1 MTLCSRIPRVVLCLL
16 TLVAAVPS
24 LRAQSEPA
32 SSLYTEYVLGIEDRL
47 SISVWKE
54 PDLTRSVVIRPDG
67 KITCPLVGDI
77 QAAGRTAKQL
87 NADLTIALSRFIK
100 EPVVTVIVEE
110 INNFRI
116 YVLGEVAKQGA
127 LVLHRRTR
135 FLEAIALAG
144 GLTQYANHSDVIVI
158 RYDDDKVTRTR
169 IDYRKILSGEKS
181 ELNIFLRP
189 GDTIIVN

>member
-1 MTLCSRIPRVVLCLL
+1 MMLRSKSKVAALCL
-16 TLVAAVPS
+16 VACAAAFS
-24 LRAQSEPA
+24 SIHAQSEPA
-32 SSLYTEYVLGIEDRL
+32 QSASTDYVLGIEDKL

-54 PDLTRSVVIRPDG
+54 PDLTRSVIIRPDG
-67 KITCPLVGDI
+67 KVTCPLVGDI
-77 QAAGRTAKQL
+77 QAAGRNAKQL
-87 NADLTIALSRFIK
+87 TADLTVALSRYIK

-127 LVLHRRTR
+127 LVLHRKTR

-144 GLTQYANHSDVIVI
+144 GLTQFANRSDLILI
-158 RYDDDKVTRTR
+158 RYDDDKETRSKV
-169 IDYRKILSGEKS
+169 DYRKILSGEKS
-181 ELNIFLRP
+181 ELNVFLRP

>member
-1 MTLCSRIPRVVLCLL
+1 MTLRSRRHVIAPFLFLL
-16 TLVAAVPS
+16 AVASSPI
-24 LRAQSEPA
+24 RAQNESPSTSA
-32 SSLYTEYVLGIEDRL
+32 TEYVLGIEDRL

-54 PDLTRSVVIRPDG
+54 PDLTRSVFIRPDG
-67 KITCPLVGDI
+67 KITCALVGDI
-77 QAAGRTAKQL
+77 QAAGRTARQL
-87 NADLTIALSRFIK
+87 TADLAIALSRYIK

-116 YVLGEVAKQGA
+116 YVLGEVARQGA

-144 GLTQYANHSDVIVI
+144 GLSQYANRSEVIVI
-158 RYDDDKVTRTR
+158 RYEGDKESRTR

>member
-1 MTLCSRIPRVVLCLL
+1 VTKRKSAPRTALCLL
-16 TLVAAVPS
+16 MAAAAFS
-24 LRAQSEPA
+24 SIRAQNET
-32 SSLYTEYVLGIEDRL
+32 SSSAAGDYVLGIEDRL

-54 PDLTRSVVIRPDG
+54 PDLTKAVAIRPDG

-77 QAAGRTAKQL
+77 PAAGRTAKQL
-87 NADLTIALSRFIK
+87 TADLTAALSRYIK

-116 YVLGEVAKQGA
+116 YVLGEVARQGA

-144 GLTQYANHSDVIVI
+144 GLTQFANRSDLILI
-158 RYDDDKVTRTR
+158 RYEDDKESRSR

-181 ELNIFLRP
+181 DLNIFLRP